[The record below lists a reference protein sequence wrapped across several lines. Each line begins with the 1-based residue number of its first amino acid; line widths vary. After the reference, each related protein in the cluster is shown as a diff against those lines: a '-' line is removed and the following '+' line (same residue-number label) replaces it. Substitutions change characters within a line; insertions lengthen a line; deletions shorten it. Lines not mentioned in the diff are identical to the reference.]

1 MKKII
6 TILAAIMLT
15 ASSWAQ
21 VPQAVADRIAK
32 EYNEEYELI
41 SIDTVAM
48 PIRTVMALNFVMSTE
63 LGKVCNQIGKLK
75 DLQPANQR
83 VVLAKMVSSMRK
95 TLDETIGILDI
106 VAMRDS
112 NKPDKDDYYNYQRT
126 RVYLSKSKHEEIYY
140 IRIGEEAISMTQHEY
155 KVMEYE
161 AFLKYWQ
168 YRDIMKDAQR
178 LLERM

>member
-1 MKKII
+1 MKKTLLIAVLFC
-6 TILAAIMLT
+6 TLT
-15 ASSWAQ
+15 ASAQ
-21 VPQAVADRIAK
+21 VPQAVADRLARD
-32 EYNEEYELI
+32 YNEEYTLV

-48 PIRTVMALNFVMSTE
+48 PIRIVMSLNFLMSTE
-63 LGKVCNQIGKLK
+63 LNKVCNKIGKLK

-126 RVYLSKSKHEEIYY
+126 RVYLSKSKREEIYY

-155 KVMEYE
+155 NVMEHE

-178 LLERM
+178 LLERIR

>member
-1 MKKII
+1 MKKILF
-6 TILAAIMLT
+6 ILAVMFT
-15 ASSWAQ
+15 ASSCGQ
-21 VPQAVADRIAK
+21 VHKAIDDKIRNEYK
-32 EYNEEYELI
+32 EGYELI
-41 SIDTVAM
+41 SVDTVAM
-48 PIRTVMALNFVMSTE
+48 PIRTVMALNLVMSIE
-63 LGKVCNQIGKLK
+63 LDKVCNQIGKLK

-112 NKPDKDDYYNYQRT
+112 NKPDEDDYYNYQRT
-126 RVYLSKSKHEEIYY
+126 RVYLSKIYY

-178 LLERM
+178 LLERMR